1 MKDYIEKQRN
11 LMPFNLASEK
21 FLKISTILSLIS
33 RTYFFFIV
41 ACFYFIE

>member
-33 RTYFFFIV
+33 RTYFFIV